1 MMVKRRK
8 HRYQYQCKDNTEKG
22 VNSANTKL
30 STINDQET
38 AEIEANDNTEPGVT
52 SAKKGLSEI
61 PKEKEV
67 TLKLNK
73 GDFGGG
79 GRDFSIGVEAK
90 VTTPASTLR
99 QSILNGWNSLGNTT
113 VQLGTKLLSG
123 SSTDLRNEIWSGWNR
138 LGGTAV
144 SVGTA
149 LKSGSSYGL
158 KKSVA
163 TAGMA

>member
-1 MMVKRRK
+1 M
-8 HRYQYQCKDNTEKG
+8 
-22 VNSANTKL
+22 NSANTKL

-90 VTTPASTLR
+90 
-99 QSILNGWNSLGNTT
+99 
-113 VQLGTKLLSG
+113 
-123 SSTDLRNEIWSGWNR
+123 
-138 LGGTAV
+138 
-144 SVGTA
+144 
-149 LKSGSSYGL
+149 
-158 KKSVA
+158 
-163 TAGMA
+163 